1 MNETAAVR
9 LRRRPLWVSALAG
22 LFIGALFIL
31 GAGSAAIWWMYTTSS
46 GLRFVV
52 MLNSRLNTSVVV
64 RDVEGSLRDGFTA
77 GSLSVT
83 GPTWSLQAADVAVE
97 PYELRW
103 RERAFDF
110 ERVSARTVAVDWVP
124 SGAPAAP
131 PLSLASPIDLRVRN
145 LNVRELRLGAR
156 GETPRVI
163 GDIAASMR
171 VNADEILVERGAFQH
186 GPSRIALNGRIDA
199 RSPFALRAEAE
210 VTSTVRDQG
219 VTAQARASGTL
230 LDAFVEISAD
240 SAEARVSA
248 SVRLTPFAPVPLA
261 QLNADIG
268 HFNPA
273 AWFAGAPTMR
283 LRGSADLKPAVAS
296 SAAAAGLSLDGPFSI
311 ENLDAGPID
320 KQRVPV
326 RSVRGSLTWSA
337 GALTLALQRVEGIR
351 GGATGGMTWSAADGV
366 NAKLALT
373 GIDASTIYST
383 AAPTRIDGTLNYSLI
398 GEAQRFTGTLR
409 TDNVGALRGGG
420 TAAGKNKG
428 IELAAD
434 FNLLL
439 RDQIL
444 NIETARL
451 RLADGSADLTGRVEL
466 GSQAA
471 RIKGTFVNLDLARL
485 VTGLDTRLN
494 GSVDLDARFRPTIA
508 GRAEVALADSRLMG
522 RALDGRASVTLAD
535 QRIDVDVNVA
545 SRSARLTARGGLG
558 AGRELNFEL
567 IAPQLAEIVPQT
579 SGSITAR
586 GTVSGEFA
594 APQLRM
600 DGTANDLKFANGQT
614 IDSVVA
620 SIAGG
625 AAANAPLA
633 VKVSVTGH
641 RAPSPDASLASATL
655 IARGVTSDHT
665 LELNGTTLSKQPVR
679 VMATGGWRTGA
690 AQDYAWRGSLV
701 AAESGKP
708 LELRLSAPAS
718 ITIARGS
725 VSVGPARFEARGTQF
740 SAVEVQQRDGRWR
753 TAGVFE
759 GLAPQAFDARATA
772 ARRVVRTGAGGRQPL
787 TLRGRWTLELAD
799 TLTGVV
805 IVERT
810 GGDIYGGIDAL
821 TPIGVSDLGLA
832 LSVVNNRVTGTA
844 YVRGKAL
851 GRLDAVIDAYVDTSG
866 GVQIARNRPFRIDVD
881 AVLPDLSWIGP
892 LISDSVQVEGA
903 GSIKIAISG
912 TPADPTA
919 SGPIRASG
927 LRIAYV
933 EQGVRLEDGTLDAT
947 LEDGVLVVNELVF
960 TGAPRVAP
968 DEKRAAEGVRFETP
982 GRLRA
987 VARIALRTLTGSVGI
1002 QADRLPVLQRRD
1014 RWMVVSGEGGIT
1026 LAPERADLYAKLRVD
1041 GAYIDFSRLRGAR
1054 RLPNDVVIVRAEQPG
1069 KADTTPVE
1077 VTLDVRGDLGSRF
1090 YIRGAGLEARLDGAL
1105 DITGRPG
1112 QLLAEGNVRTQGG
1125 TYQGYGQRLQ
1135 IQRGILT
1142 FQGPVENPALN
1153 VLAVRSGLPVD
1164 VGVSI
1169 GGTAARPIVRLYSDP
1184 SMTDV
1189 EKLNWLVLGRPPG
1202 AAGDGGQ
1209 ERALLSAA
1217 ASALFAGQV
1226 DSASAG
1232 LMQSLGIDEISL
1244 RPGQDS
1250 SSILPRETVA
1260 GTLRSAT
1267 GTTAASDFVA
1277 IGKRLSDDLY
1287 LTFEQAI
1294 SGASTYVALNYQ
1306 ISRRFSLIGRA
1317 GTTTALDLVYSIAFD

>member
-1 MNETAAVR
+1 MNESHVAR
-9 LRRRPLWVSALAG
+9 SRRRPRWVTVLAG
-22 LFIGALFIL
+22 LFAGALLII

-46 GLRFVV
+46 GLRIVLL
-52 MLNSRLNTSVVV
+52 LNSRLNTGIVV
-64 RDVEGSLRDGFTA
+64 REVTGSLRDGFTA

-83 GPTWSLQAADVAVE
+83 GPTWSMQAAGIAVE

-103 RERAFDF
+103 RQRVFDF
-110 ERVSARTVAVDWVP
+110 ERVSARSVTVDWVP
-124 SGAPAAP
+124 SDAPAAP
-131 PLSLASPIDLRVRN
+131 PVSLASPFDLRVRN
-145 LNVRELRLGAR
+145 LTVSELRFGAR
-156 GETPRVI
+156 GDTPRVI
-163 GDIAASMR
+163 GSLAATVR
-171 VNADEILVERGAFQH
+171 VNADEILVESAAFQH
-186 GPSRIALNGRIDA
+186 GPSKVALSGRIDA
-199 RSPFALRAEAE
+199 RSPFALRAEAQ
-210 VTSTVRDQG
+210 VTSTMREQG
-219 VTAQARASGTL
+219 VTAQLRASGTL
-230 LDAFVEISAD
+230 LDAFVEINAD
-240 SAEARVSA
+240 SADARVNASA
-248 SVRLTPFAPVPLA
+248 RLTPFAPVPLA
-261 QLNADIG
+261 QLNADIA

-273 AWFAGAPTMR
+273 AWFDGAPTMR
-283 LRGSADLKPAVAS
+283 LRGSADLKPV
-296 SAAAAGLSLDGPFSI
+296 AAAAGLSLDGPFAI

-337 GALTLALQRVEGIR
+337 GALLLALQRVEGIR
-351 GGATGGMTWSAADGV
+351 GAATGGMTWSAAEGV

-373 GIDASTIYST
+373 AIDASTIYST
-383 AAPTRIDGTLNYSLI
+383 AAPTRIDGTLNYSLLDQ
-398 GEAQRFTGTLR
+398 AQRFTGTLR
-409 TDNVGALRGGG
+409 TGNVAALRSGGV
-420 TAAGKNKG
+420 AAGTNQD

-439 RDQIL
+439 RDQVL

-466 GSQAA
+466 HGSRAA
-471 RIKGTFVNLDLARL
+471 RVKGTFVNLDLARL
-485 VTGLDTRLN
+485 VKGLDTRLN
-494 GSVDLDARFRPTIA
+494 GSVELDARLRPAII
-508 GRAEVALADSRLMG
+508 GRAEVLLTDSRLMG
-522 RALDGRASVTLAD
+522 RALDGRASVSLAD
-535 QRIDVDVNVA
+535 QRIDVDISVA

-558 AGRELNFEL
+558 AGRELTFEL

-594 APQLRM
+594 VPQLRM
-600 DGTANDLKFANGQT
+600 DGTASDLKFANGQT
-614 IDSVVA
+614 VDSVTA

-625 AAANAPLA
+625 AAASAPLA
-633 VKVSVTGH
+633 VKMTVTGH
-641 RAPSPDASLASATL
+641 RAPNPDASLASATL

-665 LELNGTTLSKQPVR
+665 LELTGTTLSKQPVR
-679 VMATGGWRTGA
+679 VIASGGWRAGA
-690 AQDYAWRGSLV
+690 AQDYAWRGTLV

-708 LELRLSAPAS
+708 LELRLSEPAS
-718 ITIARGS
+718 VTIARGS
-725 VSVGPARFEARGTQF
+725 VSVGPARFEARGTRF

-753 TAGVFE
+753 TSGVFE
-759 GLAPQAFDARATA
+759 GFAPQAFDARATA
-772 ARRVVRTGAGGRQPL
+772 ARRVVRTGASGRQPL
-787 TLRGRWTLELAD
+787 TLRGRWELELPD

-821 TPIGVSDLGLA
+821 TPIGISDLGLA

-892 LISDSVQVEGA
+892 LISDSVQVEGS
-903 GSIKIAISG
+903 GSIKTAISG
-912 TPADPTA
+912 TLADPTA

-927 LRIAYV
+927 LRISYV
-933 EQGVRLEDGTLDAT
+933 EQGVRLEDGTLDAN

-960 TGAPRVAP
+960 TGAPRVSP
-968 DEKRAAEGVRFETP
+968 DEKRAAEAVSFETP

-1002 QADRLPVLQRRD
+1002 QAERLPVLQRRD

-1026 LAPERADLYAKLRVD
+1026 LAPERADLYAKLQVD

-1069 KADTTPVE
+1069 KAAAVPVD
-1077 VTLDVRGDLGSRF
+1077 VTLDVRGNLGSRF

-1112 QLLAEGNVRTQGG
+1112 QLLAEGNVRTRAG

-1202 AAGDGGQ
+1202 GAGDGGQ

-1277 IGKRLSDDLY
+1277 IGKRLNDDLY

-1294 SGASTYVALNYQ
+1294 SGAATYVALNYQ
-1306 ISRRFSLIGRA
+1306 ISRRLSLIGRA

>member
-1 MNETAAVR
+1 MNESLRAR
-9 LRRRPLWVSALAG
+9 PRRRPRWITVL
-22 LFIGALFIL
+22 IGIFVGSLLIVV
-31 GAGSAAIWWMYTTSS
+31 AGSAMLWWMVTTSS

-52 MLNSRLNTSVVV
+52 LLNSRLNTSVVV
-64 RDVEGSLRDGFTA
+64 RDVSGSLRDGFTA
-77 GSLSVT
+77 GSLSVK
-83 GPTWSLQAADVAVE
+83 GPTWSLQAEDVAVE
-97 PYELRW
+97 PRELRW
-103 RERAFDF
+103 RQRVFDF
-110 ERVSARTVAVDWVP
+110 ERVTARTATLDWVP
-124 SGAPAAP
+124 SGEPAAP
-131 PLSLASPIDLRVRN
+131 PVSLASPIDLRVRN
-145 LNVRELRLGAR
+145 LNVAELRFGAR

-163 GDIAASMR
+163 ANIAGDFRANS
-171 VNADEILVERGAFQH
+171 DEILIERSAFQY
-186 GPSRIALNGRIDA
+186 GPSKVALNGRVDA
-199 RSPFALRAEAE
+199 RSPFALRAEAQ
-210 VTSTVRDQG
+210 VASSLRDQG
-219 VTAQARASGTL
+219 VTAQLRASGTL
-230 LDAFVEISAD
+230 LDAFVEINAD
-240 SAEARVSA
+240 SADARAQVA
-248 SVRLTPFAPVPLA
+248 ARLTPFAPVPLA
-261 QLNADIG
+261 QLHADIA

-273 AWFAGAPTMR
+273 AWFDGAPVMR
-283 LRGSADLKPAVAS
+283 LRGQADLKPV
-296 SAAAAGLSLDGPFSI
+296 SAATGFSLDGPFSI

-320 KQRVPV
+320 KQRIPV
-326 RSVRGSLTWSA
+326 RSARGALTWSA
-337 GALTLALQRVEGIR
+337 DTLALALQRVEGIR
-351 GGATGGMTWSAADGV
+351 GGASGGLTWSAANGV

-383 AAPTRIDGTLNYSLI
+383 AAPTRIDGTLNYILLDQT
-398 GEAQRFTGTLR
+398 QRFTGSLR
-409 TDNVGALRGGG
+409 TDSAIAVGKV
-420 TAAGKNKG
+420 KNL
-428 IELAAD
+428 ELAAD

-451 RLADGSADLTGRVEL
+451 RLADGSAELAGRVEL
-466 GSQAA
+466 HGNYAV
-471 RIKGTFVNLDLARL
+471 RVKGTFDKLDFARL
-485 VTGLDTRLN
+485 VKGLNTRLN
-494 GSVDLDARFRPTIA
+494 GSVELDARFKPTIV
-508 GRAEVALADSRLMG
+508 GRAEIALADSQLMG
-522 RALDGRASVTLAD
+522 RALDGRATVALAD
-535 QRIDVDVNVA
+535 QRLDVDVNVA

-558 AGRELNFEL
+558 AGRELTFEL
-567 IAPQLAEIVPQT
+567 LAPQLAEILPRT
-579 SGSITAR
+579 SGSVTAR
-586 GTVSGEFA
+586 GTVSGEFS
-594 APQLRM
+594 APQLRAEVS
-600 DGTANDLKFANGQT
+600 ANDLKFANGQT
-614 IDSVVA
+614 VDSVTA

-625 AAANAPLA
+625 TAATAPLA
-633 VKVSVTGH
+633 VMVKVTGH
-641 RAPSPDASLASATL
+641 RAPDADASLASAVL
-655 IARGVTSDHT
+655 VARGVTSDHT

-679 VMATGGWRTGA
+679 IVATGGWRTNA
-690 AQDYAWRGSLV
+690 AQNYAWRGSLV

-708 LELRLSAPAS
+708 LELRLSEPTP
-718 ITIARGS
+718 ITIAPGS
-725 VSVGPARFEARGTQF
+725 LTFGPARFDARGTQF
-740 SAVEVQQRDGRWR
+740 SAVEVQLSDGRWR
-753 TAGVFE
+753 TSGTFE
-759 GLAPQAFDARATA
+759 GLKPQALDARASA
-772 ARRVVRTGAGGRQPL
+772 ARRVVRSGSAERPPL
-787 TLRGRWTLELAD
+787 TLRGRWELELAD

-821 TPIGVSDLGLA
+821 NPVGISDLGLA

-851 GRLDAVIDAYVDTSG
+851 GRLDAVLDAYVDTSS

-881 AVLPDLSWIGP
+881 AVLPDLSWLGP
-892 LISDSVQVEGA
+892 LIGDSVQVEGS
-903 GSIKIAISG
+903 GSIKTAISG
-912 TPADPTA
+912 TPAEPTA

-927 LRIAYV
+927 LRVAYV
-933 EQGVRLEDGTLDAT
+933 EQGLRLEDGTLDAN

-960 TGAPRVAP
+960 TGTPRIAP
-968 DEKRAAEGVRFETP
+968 DDKRAAEAVNFATP

-1002 QADRLPVLQRRD
+1002 LADRLPVLQRRD

-1026 LAPERADLYAKLRVD
+1026 LAPERADLYAKLKVD

-1054 RLPNDVVIVRAEQPG
+1054 TLPNDVVIVRAQQPG
-1069 KADTTPVE
+1069 KGDTAPVD
-1077 VTLDVRGDLGSRF
+1077 VTLDIRGNLGERF

-1105 DITGRPG
+1105 DISGRPG
-1112 QLLAEGNVRTQGG
+1112 QLLAEGNVRTRGG

-1153 VLAVRSGLPVD
+1153 VLAVRTGLPVD

-1202 AAGDGGQ
+1202 GAGDGGN

-1226 DSASAG
+1226 DSASTG

-1250 SSILPRETVA
+1250 ASILPRETVA

-1294 SGASTYVALNYQ
+1294 SGTATYVALNYQ
-1306 ISRRFSLIGRA
+1306 ISRRLSLIGRA

>member
-1 MNETAAVR
+1 M
-9 LRRRPLWVSALAG
+9 
-22 LFIGALFIL
+22 
-31 GAGSAAIWWMYTTSS
+31 
-46 GLRFVV
+46 
-52 MLNSRLNTSVVV
+52 
-64 RDVEGSLRDGFTA
+64 
-77 GSLSVT
+77 
-83 GPTWSLQAADVAVE
+83 
-97 PYELRW
+97 
-103 RERAFDF
+103 
-110 ERVSARTVAVDWVP
+110 
-124 SGAPAAP
+124 
-131 PLSLASPIDLRVRN
+131 
-145 LNVRELRLGAR
+145 
-156 GETPRVI
+156 
-163 GDIAASMR
+163 
-171 VNADEILVERGAFQH
+171 
-186 GPSRIALNGRIDA
+186 
-199 RSPFALRAEAE
+199 
-210 VTSTVRDQG
+210 TSTVREQG

-230 LDAFVEISAD
+230 LDAFVEINAD
-240 SAEARVSA
+240 SADARVNA
-248 SVRLTPFAPVPLA
+248 TVRLTPFAPVPLA

-273 AWFAGAPTMR
+273 AWFAGAPAMK

-311 ENLDAGPID
+311 QNLDAGPID

-351 GGATGGMTWSAADGV
+351 GAAAGGMTWSAAEGV
-366 NAKLALT
+366 NAKLSLT
-373 GIDASTIYST
+373 DIDASTIYST
-383 AAPTRIDGTLNYSLI
+383 AAPTRIDGTLNYSLV
-398 GEAQRFTGTLR
+398 GQAQRFTGNLR
-409 TDNVGALRGGG
+409 TDGVAALRSGPAP
-420 TAAGKNKG
+420 AASKS

-439 RDQIL
+439 REQVL
-444 NIETARL
+444 TIETARL
-451 RLADGSADLTGRVEL
+451 RLADGTADLTGRVEL
-466 GSQAA
+466 HASQAA
-471 RIKGTFVNLDLARL
+471 RIKGTFVNLDLSRL
-485 VTGLDTRLN
+485 VAGLDTRLN
-494 GSVDLDARFRPTIA
+494 GSVELDARFRPTIA
-508 GRAEVALADSRLMG
+508 GRAEVVLGDSRLMG
-522 RALDGRASVTLAD
+522 RALDGRASVALAD

-600 DGTANDLKFANGQT
+600 DSTAANLKFANGQT
-614 IDSVVA
+614 VDSVTA
-620 SIAGG
+620 SISGG
-625 AAANAPLA
+625 IAPSAPLA
-633 VKVSVTGH
+633 FKMSITGH
-641 RAPSPDASLASATL
+641 RSADPDASLASATL

-679 VMATGGWRTGA
+679 VVATGGWRAGA
-690 AQDYAWRGSLV
+690 AEDYAWRGSLV

-708 LELRLSAPAS
+708 LELRLSEPAPV
-718 ITIARGS
+718 TIARGS

-740 SAVEVQQRDGRWR
+740 SAVEVQLRDGRWH
-753 TAGVFE
+753 TAGIFD

-787 TLRGRWTLELAD
+787 TLRGRWELELTH

-821 TPIGVSDLGLA
+821 TPIGVSDLGMA
-832 LSVVNNRVTGTA
+832 LNVVRNRVTGTA

-892 LISDSVQVEGA
+892 LISDSVQIEGA
-903 GSIKIAISG
+903 GSIKTAISG

-933 EQGVRLEDGTLDAT
+933 EQGVRLEDGTLDAN

-968 DEKRAAEGVRFETP
+968 DEKRAAEGVSFKTP

-987 VARIALRTLTGSVGI
+987 VARIGLRTLTGSVGI
-1002 QADRLPVLQRRD
+1002 QAERLPVLQRRD

-1026 LAPERADLYAKLRVD
+1026 LAPQRADLYAKLQVD

-1054 RLPNDVVIVRAEQPG
+1054 GLPNDVVIVRAEQPG
-1069 KADTTPVE
+1069 KANATPVD
-1077 VTLDVRGDLGSRF
+1077 VTLDVRGNLGSRF
-1090 YIRGAGLEARLDGAL
+1090 YIRGAGLEARLDGGL

-1112 QLLAEGNVRTQGG
+1112 QLLAEGNVRTRGG

-1169 GGTAARPIVRLYSDP
+1169 GGTAARPVVRLYSDP

-1226 DSASAG
+1226 DSATEG

-1277 IGKRLSDDLY
+1277 IGKRLNDDLY

-1306 ISRRFSLIGRA
+1306 ISRRLSLIGRA